1 MAGWVTQR
9 DDRFTPATN
18 VPERTRFEIEFCAP
32 PGLGDVSGL
41 VFGAINILP
50 DSLRFQVTRMRLEQD
65 SSGPGCINLFGL
77 ADRYRLTAWFAG
89 TPEREESGIGSLDGA
104 TPQRQ
109 KAVGAVGLAPLVIPV
124 GTLLLVVGVVAALAF
139 VLGGIT
145 YAIIKEGI
153 GNVFGYALIGLGI
166 LFAFR
171 GGLGGQRGR
180 GASGKSRAKGGGE

>member
-1 MAGWVTQR
+1 M
-9 DDRFTPATN
+9 
-18 VPERTRFEIEFCAP
+18 
-32 PGLGDVSGL
+32 
-41 VFGAINILP
+41 
-50 DSLRFQVTRMRLEQD
+50 
-65 SSGPGCINLFGL
+65 
-77 ADRYRLTAWFAG
+77 
-89 TPEREESGIGSLDGA
+89 
-104 TPQRQ
+104 
-109 KAVGAVGLAPLVIPV
+109 APLVIPV